1 MVYEI
6 EENLLL
12 ERGTAKIPNADI
24 SKSKIVSI
32 TTLVVC
38 LIGALIIIKQLKKE

>member
-1 MVYEI
+1 MYPI
-6 EENLLL
+6 EENLLF
-12 ERGTAKIPNADI
+12 ERGTANIPNADI

-38 LIGALIIIKQLKKE
+38 LVAALIIIKQLKKD